1 MEPNVEPN
9 VEPNTEPH
17 IESEVEPSTEQ
28 TTEPV
33 TEPDA
38 PESRAPRRHL
48 WNRLSPAFDR
58 ESTICRLVAAW
69 CTYAAVMAFGNGYFG
84 DLTFTQ
90 NASTGAMIG
99 IILLFFVAF
108 TTAAVL
114 LPRSWKCDAWFLL
127 ASATLCVARWLA
139 TVDEGEGSMLFT
151 LAVIGVYTLFLL
163 YFLQRTTYL
172 LNRIHIPDHIATALA
187 LGCGVFGG
195 AVIAI
200 TTCLRYMTF
209 SSPNFDF
216 GLFCNMFHYMKE
228 TGLPLVT
235 SERDVLLSHFVVHLS
250 PIYYLLLP
258 FYAIFPSPLTLQIG
272 QALVVASGVVPTL
285 LLAKHVKLSGR
296 AQVLVCL
303 IYSLYPALSTGCF
316 YDLHEN
322 CFLAP
327 LLLWLFYFFEKE
339 KYVLMYLSALLVF
352 MVKEDAAVYVILF
365 AVFIIISRKKY
376 FHGLVLALLGAL
388 YFVCALSL
396 LDEWSIHYA
405 EMFVGQ
411 TPNPEIAGP
420 MINRFDNLI
429 PEGEG
434 GLLGAVKTALTN
446 PGYLLTQLFS
456 TDGATLESSFFTETS
471 PWAKVVYVLQ
481 MLLPVGMIPFVTQ
494 KQSRWLLVSPILLNI
509 VTTYKYQY
517 AIGFQYHFG
526 ISAFLIYAMIINLPD
541 LRPMTRRGLLSF
553 AAAAC
558 CCLYIVTVLPT
569 YTTYTSRW
577 YRYQDYYTAMDDALD
592 TLPEDASLCVSSFL
606 VAHVADRDE
615 VYQTGYHGN
624 APDVDYVVLQDF
636 EKGNDAW
643 NAYVAQGYI
652 PVPEYDNTPIAV
664 LKKGDAP
671 KG

>member
-1 MEPNVEPN
+1 MNSMLPPD
-9 VEPNTEPH
+9 P
-17 IESEVEPSTEQ
+17 EQ
-28 TTEPV
+28 QNGGGDRV
-33 TEPDA
+33 
-38 PESRAPRRHL
+38 RRLIAHL
-48 WNRLSPAFDR
+48 RPAFAR
-58 ESTICRLVAAW
+58 ENTICRLVAAW
-69 CTYAAVMAFGNGYFG
+69 CAYAAVMAFGDGYFG

-90 NASTGAMIG
+90 NASVGVMLS
-99 IILLFFVAF
+99 IIFAFFAAF
-108 TTAAVL
+108 STAAVL
-114 LPRSWKCDAWFLL
+114 LPRSWKADAWFLL
-127 ASATLCVARWLA
+127 AAATVCVARWLA
-139 TVDEGEGSMLFT
+139 TEDEGEGSMLFT

-172 LNRIHIPDHIATALA
+172 LNRIHIPDRVATALS

-200 TTCLRYMTF
+200 ATCLRYMTF

-258 FYAIFPSPLTLQIG
+258 FYAVFPSPLTLQIG
-272 QALVVASGVVPTL
+272 QAVVVASGVIPAL
-285 LLAKHVKLSGR
+285 LLARHVKLSGR

-339 KYVLMYLSALLVF
+339 KYVLMYVFALGVF
-352 MVKEDAAVYVILF
+352 MVKEDAAVYVIIF
-365 AVFIIISRKKY
+365 AIFIILSRKKY

-388 YFVCALSL
+388 YFVCALAL
-396 LDEWSIHYA
+396 LDTWSTQYA
-405 EMFVGQ
+405 EIFANQ

-429 PEGEG
+429 PGES

-456 TDGATLESSFFTETS
+456 TEGAKLNSYFMEQTA
-471 PWAKVVYVLQ
+471 WAKFVYVLQ
-481 MLLPVGMIPFVTQ
+481 MLLPVGMIPFVTK
-494 KQSRWLLVSPILLNI
+494 KQSRWLLVAPILLNI
-509 VTTYKYQY
+509 VTTYIYQY
-517 AIGFQYHFG
+517 SIGFQYHFG
-526 ISAFLIYAMIINLPD
+526 ISAFLIYAMILNLPD
-541 LRPMTRRGLLSF
+541 LKPVTRRGLLSF

-569 YTTYTSRW
+569 YNSYVNRW
-577 YRYQDYYTAMDDALD
+577 NRYQDYYTEMDDALD

-606 VAHVADRDE
+606 LAHVADRAE
-615 VYQTGYHGN
+615 VYDLGYHEN
-624 APDVDYVVLQDF
+624 EPDVDYVVVMSS
-636 EKGNDAW
+636 EKGKERW
-643 NAYVAQGYI
+643 NAYVAQGY
-652 PVPEYDNTPIAV
+652 VEVEEYRDTPIAV
-664 LKKGDAP
+664 LKAP
-671 KG
+671 GM